1 MGRISSVNWIFVRD
15 ATWWS
20 YIQSLDTLRQS
31 QRIEVCSV
39 TSALLLV
46 CQGLVLVRSSYSCI
60 VLYCIVLYL
69 SIYIAPLAVHTNQRR
84 SQCERH
90 REKKEVFRQRKE
102 ALGPPVNKQER
113 VKGGSW
119 FQSAGPMKAKARV
132 LAIAVLA
139 RGTKRS

>member
-60 VLYCIVLYL
+60 VLYCIVSINLY
-69 SIYIAPLAVHTNQRR
+69 SASR
-84 SQCERH
+84 SPHQSEALPVR
-90 REKKEVFRQRKE
+90 KTQRKE
-102 ALGPPVNKQER
+102 RGLQTTK
-113 VKGGSW
+113 
-119 FQSAGPMKAKARV
+119 
-132 LAIAVLA
+132 
-139 RGTKRS
+139 RGTWPTS